1 MSKYAIIITKGG
13 NDMYCSQ
20 CGRELADG
28 EVCSCK
34 KNQRKNSGILYTIK
48 RTFRLVMLLYTK
60 PAKAMEEYVGSNGA
74 ILSCVLIGIKA
85 IAYGLL
91 GYLLCFG
98 ANGKITASEQS
109 IMLVKLPMISTAILF
124 AVLALVGDVLLAA
137 VLYFSTE
144 ILTKKNVPF
153 TVAIQLVGMSVT
165 GQLAG
170 LVLALLFS
178 ISIRSLVSLALIFS
192 TLSGL
197 IFLTCAALSYK
208 RITSDEAIRT
218 VTICMTILLVLT
230 FILANTMWGTI
241 SRIMS
246 ALLFS

>member
-1 MSKYAIIITKGG
+1 
-13 NDMYCSQ
+13 
-20 CGRELADG
+20 
-28 EVCSCK
+28 
-34 KNQRKNSGILYTIK
+34 
-48 RTFRLVMLLYTK
+48 
-60 PAKAMEEYVGSNGA
+60 
-74 ILSCVLIGIKA
+74 VLIGIKA